1 MSSKTKI
8 VVLRMEEI
16 IYTAIFIGL
25 GILLITL
32 FFIMFRPKK
41 EAAAAAADSVSY
53 IPGVYSACLVLG
65 SQNVNV
71 EVAVDADYI
80 RAVSVTS
87 LSDAVE
93 TMYPLMAPAAASL
106 ADQIVAAQSLENLS
120 YPEGSLYTSQALV
133 NAVKRALDK
142 AAAD

>member
-1 MSSKTKI
+1 MC
-8 VVLRMEEI
+8 
-16 IYTAIFIGL
+16 
-25 GILLITL
+25 
-32 FFIMFRPKK
+32 RPKK
-41 EAAAAAADSVSY
+41 QAAAAAADSVSY

>member
-1 MSSKTKI
+1 MKI
-8 VVLRMEEI
+8 FYPSFFRGWALLV
-16 IYTAIFIGL
+16 TTIFS
-25 GILLITL
+25 T
-32 FFIMFRPKK
+32 FPPQKK
-41 EAAAAAADSVSY
+41 YAAAAAADSVSY

-65 SQNVNV
+65 RQNVNV